1 MTHTVIGFFKN
12 STDAHDAADVLKD
25 HGFDIS
31 NIDISADYGSYEDK
45 NDLNE
50 RTSKV
55 GNFFK
60 SLFGND
66 DDADRYSTAARDNYL
81 VTVHASSVDEAQRAS
96 EILDDAGALDVNENY
111 PGSTSDSYDRGYAS
125 EREYGRSNT
134 GSILDADK
142 DYNLRADASL
152 TSDRDYELNR
162 DLNLDAD
169 SDYAHDRDVNV
180 TSGRDFDRERDFD
193 LHDRDL
199 NSTSDRDEASI
210 PIIEEDVNIGKR
222 EVKRGGVRIRSRIIE
237 RPVEETLRL
246 REEHVQVERTPVDRD
261 ASDAELNDF
270 KEETIEVTEYGEEPL
285 ISKKARVVE
294 EVKVGKQVHERQE
307 TVRGT
312 KRKTEVDIEDL
323 EKPLDDRTP
332 DNE

>member
-1 MTHTVIGFFKN
+1 MTHTVIGFFKD
-12 STDAHDAADVLKD
+12 STDAHNAADVLKD
-25 HGFDIS
+25 HGFDNS

-45 NDLNE
+45 NDQNE

-60 SLFGND
+60 SLFSND

-111 PGSTSDSYDRGYAS
+111 PGNKSDSYERGYAS

-152 TSDRDYELNR
+152 TSDRDYDMNR
-162 DLNLDAD
+162 DLNLDSDA
-169 SDYAHDRDVNV
+169 DYAHDRDINE
-180 TSGRDFDRERDFD
+180 TSERDFDRERDFD
-193 LHDRDL
+193 LRDR
-199 NSTSDRDEASI
+199 DRDEASI
-210 PIIEEDVNIGKR
+210 PIIEEDVNIGKK
-222 EVKRGGVRIRSRIIE
+222 EVRRGGVRIRSRIIE

-270 KEETIEVTEYGEEPL
+270 REETIEVTEYGEEPI

-294 EVKVGKQVHERQE
+294 EIKVGKQVHERKE

-332 DNE
+332 DTE